1 MASIN
6 FLLQSTK
13 NPAVIYIRLRDGRT
27 LDIKAKT
34 NYHIAPINWDIKEQ
48 RPTKKALKDIDIANS
63 VKIFFPAQKTTGTHM
78 NISGAGVT
86 SYAKNK
92 ENAVKLIE
100 FLSSSEAQSIF
111 AEGNHEYPVNP
122 KVKASGTVASWG
134 TFKEDNIALNEIGK
148 NTKKAVEIATE
159 GNWK

>member
-1 MASIN
+1 
-6 FLLQSTK
+6 
-13 NPAVIYIRLRDGRT
+13 
-27 LDIKAKT
+27 
-34 NYHIAPINWDIKEQ
+34 
-48 RPTKKALKDIDIANS
+48 
-63 VKIFFPAQKTTGTHM
+63 M